1 MWWFH
6 RKVAVCALLI
16 AYAVLFMSSVSVLTE
31 ARISKFEAIQESL
44 VLQRRQL
51 RPIGYSRNT
60 PLPNPPSRHDR

>member
-1 MWWFH
+1 MWWLH

-51 RPIGYSRNT
+51 RPIDSSENT
-60 PLPNPPSRHDR
+60 PLPNPSIHQHG

>member
-1 MWWFH
+1 MWWLH

-44 VLQRRQL
+44 ALQRRQL
-51 RPIGYSRNT
+51 RPIDYSRNT
-60 PLPNPPSRHDR
+60 PLPSNRIHNDW

>member
-1 MWWFH
+1 MWWLH

-51 RPIGYSRNT
+51 RPIEYSQNT
-60 PLPNPPSRHDR
+60 PLPNPPLHHDR